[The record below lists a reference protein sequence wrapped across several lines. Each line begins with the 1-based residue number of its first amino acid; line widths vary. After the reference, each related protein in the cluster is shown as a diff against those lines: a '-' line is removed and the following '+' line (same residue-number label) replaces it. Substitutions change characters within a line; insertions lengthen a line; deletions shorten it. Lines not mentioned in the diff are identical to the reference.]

1 MPRFLMILIF
11 HQPKCCVLERN
22 PMNLILCINRSVL
35 IASAFALVL
44 LLTFSGEA
52 LADTKTDFTLNGKPV
67 PKVVA
72 TVNGTELTAD
82 LLKREMIGYKLMI
95 ARQNHSLEA
104 KDEEKV
110 AQGLLMKAIDAE
122 LIYQQGIK
130 KNIKIDSA
138 TIERELEHI
147 QGQFP
152 DKKLFLAALAAQRL
166 TFDVL
171 KKNIEMQL
179 VKEEFIRMEIAPG
192 VDVDD
197 AKVKAFYDKNKATF
211 KKPETFQVSHIY
223 VATPDPSEGEAES
236 YEDRAK
242 AKEIVDWV
250 KKEARKKIDE
260 AASILKSGGV
270 FSSVAQE
277 FSEDAKTAEK
287 GGDLGF
293 IMRGQFL
300 PEFSDVM
307 AKMKVG
313 ETSDVIKSSIGYHII
328 KLTDKKASRPIAL
341 EEVKAEILNHL
352 LKFETE
358 KLLRVYLSKLRKTSD
373 IKIFI

>member
-1 MPRFLMILIF
+1 MSLISR
-11 HQPKCCVLERN
+11 VN
-22 PMNLILCINRSVL
+22 NSVL
-35 IASAFALVL
+35 IVSAFASAFASAF
-44 LLTFSGEA
+44 LLTFSVEA
-52 LADTKTDFTLNGKPV
+52 LADTNSEFTLNGKPV
-67 PKVVA
+67 PRVVA

-82 LLKREMIGYKLMI
+82 LLKREMIGYKLM
-95 ARQNHSLEA
+95 ASRQNHALETR
-104 KDEEKV
+104 DEQKI

-138 TIERELEHI
+138 TIERELNHI
-147 QGQFP
+147 QSQFP

-197 AKVKAFYDKNKATF
+197 ARVKSFYDENKATF

-223 VATPDPSEGEAES
+223 VATPDTSEGKAES
-236 YEDRAK
+236 AEDRAK
-242 AKEIVDWV
+242 AKEIIDWV

-260 AASILKSGGV
+260 AALILKAGGI

-293 IMRGQFL
+293 IMQGQSL
-300 PEFSDVM
+300 PEITDAM
-307 AKMKVG
+307 IKLKVG
-313 ETSDVIKSSIGYHII
+313 ETSGVIESSIGFHII
-328 KLTDKKASRPIAL
+328 KLTNKKASRPIAL

-358 KLLRVYLSKLRKTSD
+358 KLLRVYLSKLRKKSD